1 MGSLDVTPGTWALLD
16 HLLDQALDLPEAE
29 RERWMRRLA
38 PEHAEKLRALLARAG
53 AAEPVDTPRPET
65 PPVLPAPPRDIG
77 PYHLIRLLGEGGM
90 GAVWL
95 AERKDLMIRRPVALK
110 LPRAS
115 WHGTALARRLARERE
130 ILATLSHPNIAK
142 LLDAGIAADGHPYLA
157 LEYVEGRPIDVHA
170 REHELSIRDRLA
182 LFRQVLAAV
191 AHAHG
196 RLVVHRDLKPSNV
209 LVTAD
214 GQVRLLD
221 FGIAKLVAGNDTP
234 ATELTQIAGP
244 VFTPNYASPE
254 QLAGQ
259 PIGVASDIYSLG
271 ILLYE
276 LLAQVEPYRL
286 RRELSVP
293 LHEALR
299 AQTIVRPSEAAPE
312 PLRKALAGDLDTI
325 VLKAMK
331 PSPDERYSTA
341 DAFADDIGRFLDGYP
356 IQARPDSPADRLRKL
371 VLRHRAAAAAIV
383 AIVLAVI
390 GGSSLALWQARR
402 ATAEQVHAEAVTA
415 YLTGLLRDASPYGTP
430 GPSIS
435 TVDMLKRAHAELDRI
450 GARPALRVELLDIL
464 GSVLLDFGDNDAAEQ
479 VASQA
484 LSEAERGLAPDDPQ
498 RLRARLLTTDVQL
511 ARGRDGEMRDEIDQL
526 VTLLEAP
533 AREQPA
539 DVVRALANRSQLAAH
554 ELRWADAQRD
564 ARRAFDLALARF
576 GDRDSRTVNTT
587 VLIARSYQLDP
598 RRDRDAALREAERWL
613 QFALHAYDNLSTHP
627 HVISARE
634 VLARALCFAGQ
645 PDRALVE
652 FDRALHD
659 AREALGPSR
668 PLIGQISLNRAL
680 CERPVGYLTQALE
693 DGTRG
698 LELRN
703 DAMQRDSRQWGNA
716 HRQRGLTLLAARRPK
731 EALDDLSAAAD
742 SLGRA
747 LGPRHWLTLLT
758 RAHRMVALAYVGR
771 TQEALDEIDALA
783 ATRTDTDAAELDAAA
798 GTVHR
803 ITGYPAAARDE
814 LRRALE
820 HLPANPDGRFQ
831 RLSILVELGQA
842 EADLGLVREA
852 EASLTEALALS
863 ATEQRVDN
871 PVRADAWVGLARVR
885 AARQRD
891 AEAVVLLERADAF
904 WRGFDAVNPAGAEAA
919 ILLARYQRQ
928 LGHRAEAER
937 TEARARQL
945 RPASPASTAAPRATD

>member
-1 MGSLDVTPGTWALLD
+1 M
-16 HLLDQALDLPEAE
+16 
-29 RERWMRRLA
+29 
-38 PEHAEKLRALLARAG
+38 KL
-53 AAEPVDTPRPET
+53 
-65 PPVLPAPPRDIG
+65 
-77 PYHLIRLLGEGGM
+77 
-90 GAVWL
+90 
-95 AERKDLMIRRPVALK
+95 
-110 LPRAS
+110 
-115 WHGTALARRLARERE
+115 
-130 ILATLSHPNIAK
+130 
-142 LLDAGIAADGHPYLA
+142 
-157 LEYVEGRPIDVHA
+157 
-170 REHELSIRDRLA
+170 
-182 LFRQVLAAV
+182 
-191 AHAHG
+191 
-196 RLVVHRDLKPSNV
+196 
-209 LVTAD
+209 
-214 GQVRLLD
+214 
-221 FGIAKLVAGNDTP
+221 
-234 ATELTQIAGP
+234 
-244 VFTPNYASPE
+244 
-254 QLAGQ
+254 
-259 PIGVASDIYSLG
+259 
-271 ILLYE
+271 
-276 LLAQVEPYRL
+276 
-286 RRELSVP
+286 
-293 LHEALR
+293 
-299 AQTIVRPSEAAPE
+299 
-312 PLRKALAGDLDTI
+312 
-325 VLKAMK
+325 
-331 PSPDERYSTA
+331 SPDERYSTA

-356 IQARPDSPADRLRKL
+356 IQARPDSPAYRLRKL
-371 VLRHRAAAAAIV
+371 VLRHRAAAAAIA

-402 ATAEQVHAEAVTA
+402 ATAEQVRAEAVTA

-484 LSEAERGLAPDDPQ
+484 LAEAERGLAPDDPQ

-511 ARGRDGEMRDEIDQL
+511 ARGRDSKMRDEVDQL
-526 VTLLEAP
+526 VTLLEAR
-533 AREQPA
+533 ARAQPA
-539 DVVRALANRSQLAAH
+539 DVVHALANRSRLAAH

-564 ARRAFDLALARF
+564 ARRAFELALAQF
-576 GDRDSRTVNTT
+576 GDRDSRTVDAT

-598 RRDRDAALREAERWL
+598 RRDREAALHEAERWL
-613 QFALHAYDNLSTHP
+613 QFALHAYDNLSNHP

-668 PLIGQISLNRAL
+668 PLIGQISLNRAM
-680 CERPVGYLTQALE
+680 CERPLGYLAQALE

-716 HRQRGLTLLAARRPK
+716 HRQRGLTRLAARRPE

-742 SLGRA
+742 SLGHA
-747 LGPRHWLTLLT
+747 LGRRHWLVLLT
-758 RAHRMVALAYVGR
+758 RANRMVALAYVGR

-783 ATRTDTDAAELDAAA
+783 ATRKEMPDTAELDAAA

-803 ITGYPAAARDE
+803 ITGHAAAARDE

-820 HLPANPDGRFQ
+820 HLPANPDARFQ

-842 EADLGLVREA
+842 ELDLGLVREA

-863 ATEQRVDN
+863 ATEQRVDS
-871 PVRADAWVGLARVR
+871 PVRADTWLGLARVR
-885 AARQRD
+885 ATQQRN

-904 WRGFDAVNPAGAEAA
+904 WRGFDATNPAGAEAA

-937 TEARARQL
+937 AEARARQL
-945 RPASPASTAAPRATD
+945 RPASPASADHRR